1 MKPEFTRQTKK
12 FDADGVALGRLATK
26 VALAL
31 RGKDEPEFLPH
42 LDRGAIVEVINI
54 NKMVLSGKKID
65 QKKYFHYSGYPG
77 GLKEKKVKDV
87 LANDAGEVLW
97 RAVREMLPDNKLR
110 VPMLKRLIIK

>member
-1 MKPEFTRQTKK
+1 MS
-12 FDADGVALGRLATK
+12 LGRLATK

-42 LDRGAIVEVINI
+42 VDHGAIVEINNI
-54 NKMVLSGKKID
+54 SKMSLSGKKID
-65 QKKYFHYSGYPG
+65 QKVYFSYSGYPG

-87 LANDAGEVLW
+87 LAKNPGEVLW

-110 VPMLKRLIIK
+110 QPMLKRLIIK